1 MGGLFFNTYIKK
13 NDKPQFATSEF
24 LFKKTCYNL
33 PLPHWVFAF
42 LRYRQHFLMERINDN
57 YDANILED
65 DIGGELWRPIP
76 TFMDFTFQKFRFPS
90 KNILGLTQRQ
100 LQLAL

>member
-1 MGGLFFNTYIKK
+1 
-13 NDKPQFATSEF
+13 
-24 LFKKTCYNL
+24 
-33 PLPHWVFAF
+33 
-42 LRYRQHFLMERINDN
+42 MERINDS

-65 DIGGELWRPIP
+65 SIGGELWRPIP